1 MHHYSTL
8 KSLDFRTGSKYYQE
22 KIGQSCMTG
31 GNTVIGLS
39 PQNTSHNQR
48 STGSLQGLR
57 EGVTYVSIGF
67 KNISVNNTTWSVKG
81 YQPISISSPITK
93 TPPPPPHLPL
103 KISHS
108 PTPPPHKSDIPS
120 FSY

>member
-1 MHHYSTL
+1 
-8 KSLDFRTGSKYYQE
+8 
-22 KIGQSCMTG
+22 MTG

-93 TPPPPPHLPL
+93 TPPATYLLKSPIPQLPPY
-103 KISHS
+103 
-108 PTPPPHKSDIPS
+108 KSDIPS